1 MTQSPI
7 RLCWSWRL
15 ILQHVRVVLPM
26 NFSTFFTNN
35 LFPLDNRHD
44 KEIISQKLN
53 QGPNAQRV
61 KNAIR
66 RVNRYPVD
74 KIYQNVLYYS
84 PNRDLTYRVALSILG
99 TSQASLFYFLINC
112 NHRKQFNRWQEQ
124 CNSHESILLFI
135 FCDNTAPI
143 ESLITML

>member
-1 MTQSPI
+1 
-7 RLCWSWRL
+7 
-15 ILQHVRVVLPM
+15 M
-26 NFSTFFTNN
+26 NFSTFFMNN
-35 LFPLDNRHD
+35 LFPLGNRHD

-99 TSQASLFYFLINC
+99 TSQG
-112 NHRKQFNRWQEQ
+112 QFV
-124 CNSHESILLFI
+124 LLL
-135 FCDNTAPI
+135 NK
-143 ESLITML
+143 L